1 MNLTTKEKQVFVSLL
16 PALEEK
22 LQNDIS
28 TIKSFKWLCNIAQT
42 GKEYEDNRNIWE
54 WQKKGIKDLEQDY
67 EFRKKTILKVIN
79 Q

>member
-1 MNLTTKEKQVFVSLL
+1 MSLTTKEKQVFVSLL

-28 TIKSFKWLCNIAQT
+28 TIKSFKWLCNIPQT